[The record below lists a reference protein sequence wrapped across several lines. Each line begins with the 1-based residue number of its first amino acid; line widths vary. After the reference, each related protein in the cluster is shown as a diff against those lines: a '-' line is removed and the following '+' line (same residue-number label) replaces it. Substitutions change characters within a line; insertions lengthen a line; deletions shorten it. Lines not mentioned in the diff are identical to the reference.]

1 MLKRDLVPCHGN
13 IFMEKSADKNP
24 LISALLRFEL
34 LDSQTII
41 KNISKQISKECIK
54 KLSDNT
60 IPLSYLQKYRSKR
73 LLDLI
78 TRLAKKGINENEY
91 IIISSII
98 FILEDRYR
106 KYKIIAKNHSGTLS
120 PELMDSILYPCD
132 IITGVKGTNS
142 FTIVNWKQ
150 LNIEINDIKPEE
162 LVFKKIINGIPSNH
176 KVFSKN
182 LNNLHLG
189 ITTRNI
195 IKIFGSLGEGQFYNH
210 PLKKK
215 DQVFRL
221 NKALK
226 NLFRIPTLFNP
237 FFWKKNQLHTEITVT
252 AFDEYQT
259 PVLPY

>member
-1 MLKRDLVPCHGN
+1 
-13 IFMEKSADKNP
+13 MEKNEFQNQ
-24 LISALLRFEL
+24 LISGLLQFEL
-34 LDSQTII
+34 LHSQTLIED
-41 KNISKQISKECIK
+41 ISKQLSKKFIRNLENKI
-54 KLSDNT
+54 
-60 IPLSYLQKYRSKR
+60 IHASYLHKYRSKR

-78 TRLAKKGINENEY
+78 TRLAMKSMSENEY
-91 IIISSII
+91 KIVSSII
-98 FILEDRYR
+98 LILEDRYS
-106 KYKIIAKNHSGTLS
+106 KYKINAKNSSETLS
-120 PELMDSILYPCD
+120 PELMDSILYPSD
-132 IITGVKGTNS
+132 IITSVKGTNA

-150 LNIEINDIKPEE
+150 LNIEINDVKPEE
-162 LVFKKIINGIPSNH
+162 IIFKKIINGIPSNH

-237 FFWKKNQLHTEITVT
+237 FFWKKNRLDTEITIT
-252 AFDEYQT
+252 AFDKHQT
-259 PVLPY
+259 PVLPR